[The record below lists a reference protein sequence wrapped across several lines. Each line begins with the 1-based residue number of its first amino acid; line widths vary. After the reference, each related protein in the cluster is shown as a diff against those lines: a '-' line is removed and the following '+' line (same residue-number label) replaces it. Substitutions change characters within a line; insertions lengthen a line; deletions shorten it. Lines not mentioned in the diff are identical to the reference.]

1 MKWLNVTFTIGWLL
15 AMVLVG
21 TGSTMVVLLTNTS
34 SSIGKVEHK
43 VLKRIISMKNFAR
56 QERWPLSPH
65 LWPLRP
71 PLHLHWAGIESNP
84 IVQMINL
91 EILEEN
97 MKKRLEIQIVRP
109 WKGPQTICREAPPPS
124 ISRSEEGPK
133 ALPTRL
139 SQHLLLLYNS
149 FDKLVFHWLFTFFIK
164 TANLSEMVAPQ
175 LKVIFSW
182 YVHMGQFVQGG
193 NFGCFMS
200 VEPPMK

>member
-1 MKWLNVTFTIGWLL
+1 MKWMNATFTIGWLL

-21 TGSTMVVLLTNTS
+21 NGSNMVVLLTNTT
-34 SSIGKVEHK
+34 SSIGKVKHK
-43 VLKRIISMKNFAR
+43 VLKCIISMKNFAR

-84 IVQMINL
+84 IIQMINL
-91 EILEEN
+91 EILEKN

-139 SQHLLLLYNS
+139 SQQHLLLLYNS

-164 TANLSEMVAPQ
+164 TANLSEMLTLSQAN
-175 LKVIFSW
+175 L
-182 YVHMGQFVQGG
+182 VQWTL
-193 NFGCFMS
+193 
-200 VEPPMK
+200 